1 MMEKIK
7 AIIVDD
13 EAGARETLAGLLERF
28 CPEVDVVAQA
38 GTIDEAIQ
46 VISNNQ
52 KDLVFL
58 DIEMPFGNSF
68 DILESLENI
77 DFEVIFIT
85 AHDQYAIE
93 AFKFSA
99 VDYLLKPVKIKDLK
113 NAVEKVVKRRAVLH
127 EKNQKVKVLIN
138 NMNTQILKLV
148 LPTINGF
155 HVVDINQILR
165 CEGDRNYTRF
175 VFINGE
181 KILVSKTMKEFEDL
195 LTKHGFFRI
204 HQSFLVN
211 LSQIKKYNRGQ
222 GGEVE
227 MSDGEMIP
235 VSRSKKEAFLKLF
248 L

>member
-1 MMEKIK
+1 MGKIK

-13 EAGARETLAGLLERF
+13 ESGARETLAGLLERF

>member
-1 MMEKIK
+1 MEKIN
-7 AIIVDD
+7 AIIIDD
-13 EAGARETLAGLLERF
+13 EISARETLFGLLERF
-28 CPEVDVVAQA
+28 CPEVNVVAQA
-38 GTIDEAIQ
+38 GSIEEAIQ
-46 VISNNQ
+46 VINNNQ
-52 KDLVFL
+52 KELVFL

-68 DILESLENI
+68 DILENLDNI

-99 VDYLLKPVKIKDLK
+99 IDYLLKPVKIKDLK
-113 NAVEKVVKRRAVLH
+113 NAIEKFVKRRSLIH
-127 EKNQKVKVLIN
+127 DKNQKIKVLIN

-175 VFINGE
+175 IFCNGE
-181 KILVSKTMKEFEDL
+181 KILVSKTMKDFEDL

-204 HQSFLVN
+204 HQSYLVN

-227 MSDGEMIP
+227 MTDGELIP
-235 VSRSKKEAFLKLF
+235 VSRSKKEDFLKLF